1 MSEFTNKLSDCL
13 VFKIEEIE
21 EETRKLDTTLYIIYD
36 KKNHKYL
43 IRGRRRWA
51 PSCQSCTYSFDCDYA
66 EDLAYFIKYLVCPDN
81 TINEV
86 LFNYNNLPE
95 DPDDISFEF
104 LHDYDHSDY
113 EISGYNNKKL
123 KRNRLL
129 KNLRMLRNVFN
140 YY

>member
-13 VFKIEEIE
+13 VLKIEEIE
-21 EETRKLDTTLYIIYD
+21 EETNKLDTTVYIIYD

-43 IRGRRRWA
+43 IRGRRRWT
-51 PSCQSCTYSFDCDYA
+51 PNCQSCTYSFDCDYA
-66 EDLAYFIKYLVCPDN
+66 EDLAYFFKYLVCPDN
-81 TINEV
+81 RINEV

-104 LHDYDHSDY
+104 LHNYDHSDY
-113 EISGYNNKKL
+113 ELSGYNNKKL
-123 KRNRLL
+123 KKQRLL
-129 KNLRMLRNVFN
+129 RNLRMLRNVFN